1 MSSKPTDK
9 TRILVIGALGI
20 VFGDIGT
27 SPLYT
32 LKVCFSGQYAIQPAP
47 ANVLGLVSLI
57 FWSLILVVS
66 IKYSLFILRADD
78 EGQGGIFA
86 MLAGL
91 HKKMGPK
98 LGRKLVLAA
107 LFGSALLYGDGLI
120 TPVISVL
127 SALEGLEM
135 ATTQA
140 KPVVL
145 PLACGILF
153 ALFWAQ
159 SHGTGRIGRFFGPVM
174 VLWFSVIGFIGL
186 LAIVHRPE
194 ILAAVDPRQAV
205 HFFLNNGSR
214 GFFLLGAVVLCIT
227 GCEALF
233 ADLGHF
239 GLKPIRISWYFIA
252 LPALLCNYFGQGA
265 LLLANPQAAADP
277 FYSLVPRTFLYPMVA
292 LATAA
297 TIIASQAIISGVF
310 SLTRQAIQLGFFPR
324 MRIVHTSEMAEGQV
338 YTPDVNTMMMLAAI
352 LLALYFR
359 QSENL
364 ADAYGIAVTGDMFI
378 TSMVFY
384 FVTRRIWGWSR
395 WRAAPLCLLFACLD
409 LTYFSS
415 CLGKIASGG
424 WFPVAIALAIMV
436 IMVTWWDGWKM
447 LALKVMG
454 LTLPLDKFMAR
465 ISAAEP
471 IRLPGTGV
479 FLSTFHKEIPP
490 MLLQYLIH
498 TSALHEKLVLLSV
511 VTADVP
517 VVAESDRLEI
527 HNMGREV
534 YRVMARTGFME
545 TPDAPRF
552 LAQARAQGLNIDPEN
567 TKYYV
572 GRISLVPAARRGMAR
587 WRRFLFTFMLRNAV
601 SGSTYLNIP
610 PAQVMEIGVQME
622 F

>member
-9 TRILVIGALGI
+9 TRILVIGALGV

-32 LKVCFSGQYAIQPAP
+32 LKVCFRGQYAIQPAP

-86 MLAGL
+86 MLAAL
-91 HKKMGPK
+91 HKKMGAK

-145 PLACGILF
+145 PLACVILF

-174 VLWFSVIGFIGL
+174 VLWFGVIGLIGL
-186 LAIVHRPE
+186 LAIVQRPE

-205 HFFLNNGSR
+205 QFFLNNGRR

-277 FYSLVPRTFLYPMVA
+277 FYSLVPRTSFIPWWPWPPRPP
-292 LATAA
+292 
-297 TIIASQAIISGVF
+297 SSPPRP
-310 SLTRQAIQLGFFPR
+310 SFPE
-324 MRIVHTSEMAEGQV
+324 S
-338 YTPDVNTMMMLAAI
+338 
-352 LLALYFR
+352 
-359 QSENL
+359 
-364 ADAYGIAVTGDMFI
+364 
-378 TSMVFY
+378 
-384 FVTRRIWGWSR
+384 
-395 WRAAPLCLLFACLD
+395 
-409 LTYFSS
+409 
-415 CLGKIASGG
+415 
-424 WFPVAIALAIMV
+424 FP
-436 IMVTWWDGWKM
+436 
-447 LALKVMG
+447 
-454 LTLPLDKFMAR
+454 
-465 ISAAEP
+465 
-471 IRLPGTGV
+471 
-479 FLSTFHKEIPP
+479 
-490 MLLQYLIH
+490 
-498 TSALHEKLVLLSV
+498 
-511 VTADVP
+511 
-517 VVAESDRLEI
+517 
-527 HNMGREV
+527 
-534 YRVMARTGFME
+534 
-545 TPDAPRF
+545 
-552 LAQARAQGLNIDPEN
+552 
-567 TKYYV
+567 
-572 GRISLVPAARRGMAR
+572 
-587 WRRFLFTFMLRNAV
+587 
-601 SGSTYLNIP
+601 
-610 PAQVMEIGVQME
+610 
-622 F
+622 